1 MVRIARAQVIF
12 AAVAVLLFAAS
23 VAGSAL
29 RYTSMSAMSGT
40 PMPGGWTLS
49 AAWLPLCGRTWLQT
63 AVSFVSMW
71 ATMMPAMMLPALAPM
86 LWRECESSILQSGL
100 LIIST
105 ASGYFLAWLLAGI
118 VLFPLG
124 AAFAALALRM
134 PALARAA
141 PLAAGVVVS
150 GAGILQCTTWKAKR
164 LACCRL
170 VRARVRAC
178 HHASPVSAVE
188 GICEGMRLAV
198 VCGLCCSN
206 WMAVLLAT
214 GVMDRHA
221 TLIVSAAI
229 AVERI
234 AAAQKPLVRLAGVA
248 SIAAGGMLI
257 ARAI

>member
-1 MVRIARAQVIF
+1 MVRIARAQMIF
-12 AAVAVLLFAAS
+12 AAVVVLLFAAS
-23 VAGSAL
+23 AAATVL

-63 AVSFVSMW
+63 AASFISMW

-86 LWRECESSILQSGL
+86 LWHERESPDIQSGL
-100 LIIST
+100 LIISG
-105 ASGYFLAWLLAGI
+105 AAGYFSVWLLAGS

-124 AAFAALALRM
+124 AALASLAVHL

-141 PLAAGVVVS
+141 PLAAGVVVLI
-150 GAGILQCTTWKAKR
+150 AGVLQCTSWKTRR
-164 LACCRL
+164 LACCHSL
-170 VRARVRAC
+170 RAC
-178 HHASPVSAVE
+178 HHASPANVVDAMRE
-188 GICEGMRLAV
+188 GTRLALR
-198 VCGLCCSN
+198 CGLCCSN

-229 AVERI
+229 AIERI
-234 AAAQKPLVRLAGVA
+234 ASARQPLVRLAGIA

-257 ARAI
+257 ARAIR